1 MLVRPE
7 KGHDFSLR
15 INGFKKLA
23 AGAYFCSAAEL
34 FVVGKKSFPFFK
46 ACFFGIFSESG
57 IKRAGLVR
65 FSDSDQFLQRHPVY
79 RAFER
84 CGEVNV
90 TRGIVYCVEEGKR
103 QKHLGALE
111 KFLHRRIPAGN
122 ATL

>member
-1 MLVRPE
+1 MVAAVFKVKRVVIKPAEIYAAMLVRPE

-79 RAFER
+79 RAFED
-84 CGEVNV
+84 CLL
-90 TRGIVYCVEEGKR
+90 C
-103 QKHLGALE
+103 
-111 KFLHRRIPAGN
+111 
-122 ATL
+122 